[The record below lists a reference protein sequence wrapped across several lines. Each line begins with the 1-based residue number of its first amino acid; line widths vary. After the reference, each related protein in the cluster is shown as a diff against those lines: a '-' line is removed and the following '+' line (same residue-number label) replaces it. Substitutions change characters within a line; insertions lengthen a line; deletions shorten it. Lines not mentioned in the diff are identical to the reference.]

1 MVKNTSGGSKHKGF
15 ARKNVVKKDN
25 NVLRVSEDEA
35 EVYAQVTKIF
45 GGASCQVTNLNG
57 DQMLC
62 HIRGKFKGR
71 SKRNSFISMGSI
83 ILVGFRHYETPNYTV
98 CDLLEVYTAHEVTSI
113 TSLPSFNISS
123 LLSNDASASSAD
135 EFLFVNS
142 NVQQPELDNTNNI
155 FMSASSPSSTHTLS
169 TSIDDLIMDI

>member
-1 MVKNTSGGSKHKGF
+1 
-15 ARKNVVKKDN
+15 
-25 NVLRVSEDEA
+25 
-35 EVYAQVTKIF
+35 
-45 GGASCQVTNLNG
+45 
-57 DQMLC
+57 
-62 HIRGKFKGR
+62 
-71 SKRNSFISMGSI
+71 MGSI